1 MIITHNIRLGRIIQ
15 GTGRNTV
22 YSVFVCLLAY
32 TLNEFVIRQHFDFP
46 SFVTSLIGTAL
57 AFFIGFN
64 SNQAYDRW
72 WEARKIWG
80 ALVNDSRTWA
90 RMVLSYPTQPPA
102 GHTVSAVQIQER
114 LIYRHLA
121 FLYALKAYLRKS
133 DDDTFRQ
140 YLTGEEYRQ
149 VSSHS
154 NIHNAILSLQTDD
167 IQKLYQDGA
176 IDGFRFLEFNKAIT
190 AFCNEMGKSERI
202 RNTVFPTTYIYY
214 SRIFIWYLIFS
225 TTVTLSNT
233 MGWWALMF
241 GTLVGYIFL
250 TIHMIGQAL
259 LNPFDPVPTGI
270 PLDQITRTIEINLL
284 QMKGADQIPP
294 PTESVNGEYVM

>member
-1 MIITHNIRLGRIIQ
+1 MIITNNIRLSRIIQ
-15 GTGRNTV
+15 GTGRNMI
-22 YSVFVCLLAY
+22 YSIIVCVFAY
-32 TLNEFVIRQHFDFP
+32 VLNEVVIRKHFDFP
-46 SFVTSLIGTAL
+46 PFVTSLIGTAL

-90 RMVLSYPTQPPA
+90 RMILSY
-102 GHTVSAVQIQER
+102 TVSPAAGQGIATAQIQER
-114 LIYRHLA
+114 LILRHLA
-121 FLYALKAYLRKS
+121 FVYALKSHLRKS
-133 DDDTFRQ
+133 DDSTFRQ
-140 YLTGEEYRQ
+140 YLTEEEYQQIR
-149 VSSHS
+149 SHT
-154 NIHNAILSLQTDD
+154 NIYNAILSLQTAD
-167 IQKLYQDGA
+167 IQKLYQSGA

-190 AFCNEMGKSERI
+190 AFCDEMGKSERI
-202 RNTVFPTTYIYY
+202 RNTVFPTTYVYY
-214 SRIFIWYLIFS
+214 SRIFIWYLMFS

-233 MGWWALMF
+233 LGWWALVF

-259 LNPFDPVPTGI
+259 VNPFDQIPTGI

-284 QMKGADQIPP
+284 QMKGADDIPP
-294 PTESVNGEYVM
+294 PTESVNGEYFM